1 MGVGSGGL
9 ESGAGLLHRLTSYVP
24 EREWDVPLS
33 DPRVLVDFVANNE
46 ERWPWPVKRHDSG
59 LARVALPRE
68 LPGSEAPA
76 LAVLAGVGGVG
87 DGGGDGSGGGG
98 KSSATPVDLPG
109 LSRLLH
115 LTAGVVRTT
124 QRAPFGT
131 FLFRA
136 AGSAGGRFPLEFY
149 VAVPEGEA
157 SRALPP
163 GVHWYDPVEHALVLI
178 GPPPAG
184 PGAPTIAVTGV
195 PWRTGWRYAERGFRH
210 VYWDA
215 GTALSQLLALSDSV
229 GYEPRLYTR
238 FPDAAVAELVGADGT
253 HEWPVAVVTL
263 GPGAPAIEAAAPGVV
278 GLIDGDPLEFPLV
291 TAAQHAG
298 DTDQLGAPWPVG
310 APVEVPI
317 SVELTLDEVILK
329 RTSQRRMDP
338 SHGLPAQTLRTS
350 LALALRGIDVE
361 HWVAVHKVDGM
372 TPGIYRLPDL
382 DEPLRTATEEWMRA
396 ELHRVCL
403 DQALAR
409 DAAFVV
415 MATADVARLSDREY
429 REAQLAAGIV
439 EGRLHLAAYAL
450 GASATG
456 MTFIDS
462 EVPAL
467 LSGTETVEHA
477 ETVENAEAAAES
489 VGALLF
495 TCVGVPGNTSKP
507 GGAPGAPTQ
516 VRRVSPK
523 E

>member
-1 MGVGSGGL
+1 MGSGGL

-24 EREWDVPLS
+24 EREWDVPLG

-46 ERWPWPVKRHDSG
+46 ERWPWPVKRQDSG

-68 LPGSEAPA
+68 LPGSEVPA
-76 LAVLAGVGGVG
+76 LAVLAGVGG
-87 DGGGDGSGGGG
+87 DGSGDGSGKGADGP
-98 KSSATPVDLPG
+98 AAAPVDLAG

-163 GVHWYDPVEHALVLI
+163 GVHWYDPVEHALVLV

-184 PGAPTIAVTGV
+184 SGAPTIVVTGV

-215 GTALSQLLALSDSV
+215 GTALSQLTALSESA
-229 GYEPRLYTR
+229 GYDPRLYTR
-238 FPDAAVAELVGADGT
+238 FPDAAVSELVGADGT
-253 HEWPVAVVTL
+253 HEWPVALVTL
-263 GPGAPAIEAAAPGVV
+263 GPGAPATEATAPGAV
-278 GLIDGDPLEFPLV
+278 GLIDDDPLEFPLV

-298 DTDQLGAPWPVG
+298 DTDLLGSPWPVG

-317 SVELTLDEVILK
+317 SVDLTLDEVILK

-338 SHGLPAQTLRTS
+338 SHGLPAQTLRAS

-361 HWVAVHKVDGM
+361 HWVAIHNVDGM
-372 TPGIYRLPDL
+372 TPGIYRLPNL
-382 DEPLRTATEEWMRA
+382 DEPLRAATEDWMRA
-396 ELHRVCL
+396 ELYRVCL

-456 MTFIDS
+456 MTFMDS

-467 LSGTETVEHA
+467 LNGA
-477 ETVENAEAAAES
+477 EASEAEAAAAES

-523 E
+523 G